1 MLETLSRIGLNILW
15 ALGAILLF
23 SIAVIVHEYGHFLA
37 AKKLGFQVDAFSI
50 GFGPAIWKRKKGG
63 VTYRVGCIPFGGY
76 VALPQLDP
84 SSMEIIQ
91 GSNADGA
98 PVVLPAMPAW
108 KRILVAFAGPLGNFV
123 LAVVLAFV
131 VFAIPTSEKFGGVG
145 VTVGHVEKGGAAEQA
160 GLRVGDK
167 FVKLNGN
174 PVSFW
179 TEVVV
184 ESHFAGDKEGGV
196 PAVVERDGRQIELLL
211 PVEKD
216 KGSGYFQIPGVDP
229 RLRCQVGQVSPGMPA
244 EAAGLQPGD
253 LIVAIDGVPL
263 NGPADMINRIKD
275 SKAKPIELE
284 VVPFKKEKG
293 QASSSSRK
301 VVLTPEYNAEAKR
314 LLIGIVF
321 ADNEASIP
329 QWMMY
334 RRPVLQLR
342 NDANSI
348 FRMLRALFAPKSK
361 GEAKRAASDMGGAV
375 TLFYIFW
382 MQIQAGLLHSLAFLR
397 FLCVNLG
404 VLNLLPLPILDGGHI
419 LFGLIELVTRRK
431 LSAKVVNALS
441 NVFAFLLIGLMLL
454 LVFRDVD
461 RLHKIHRR
469 HKAEAQEQSASAET
483 NEAPGKAFSTL
494 PEGEGGGAAPEE
506 AAP

>member
-1 MLETLSRIGLNILW
+1 MLEHLSIFGMNVLW

-23 SIAVIVHEYGHFLA
+23 SVAVIVHEYGHFLV

-50 GFGPAIWKRKKGG
+50 GFGPALWKRRKGG
-63 VTYRVGCIPFGGY
+63 VTYRIGCIPFGGY

-91 GSNADGA
+91 GNNAEGA

-108 KRILVAFAGPLGNFV
+108 KRILVALAGPFGNFV

-131 VFAIPTSEKFGGVG
+131 IFAIPTDEMFGGVG
-145 VTVGHVEKGGAAEQA
+145 VTVGYVEEGGAAEQA

-179 TEVVV
+179 TEVII
-184 ESHFAGDKEGGV
+184 ESHFAGNKEGGV
-196 PAVVERDGRQIELLL
+196 PAVVERDGKQVQLSL

-216 KGSGYFQIPGVDP
+216 KDTGYYRIPGVDP
-229 RLRCQVGQVSPGMPA
+229 RLRCQVGRLSPGMPA
-244 EAAGLQPGD
+244 EAAGLAPGD

-263 NGPADMINRIKD
+263 NSPADMVERVRN
-275 SKAKPIELE
+275 SGAKPIELE
-284 VVPFKKEKG
+284 IVPFGKKG
-293 QASSSSRK
+293 GGAAPSRK
-301 VVLTPEYNAEAKR
+301 VVLTPQYNAEAKR
-314 LLIGIVF
+314 LLVGVVF

-334 RRPVLQLR
+334 RRPLLQLR
-342 NDANSI
+342 NDARSI

-361 GEAKRAASDMGGAV
+361 GEAGRAARDMGGAV

-382 MQIQAGLLHSLAFLR
+382 SQIQAGLLHSLAFLR

-419 LFGLIELVTRRK
+419 LFGLIELATRRK
-431 LSAKVVNALS
+431 LSAKVVNLLS
-441 NVFAFLLIGLMLL
+441 NVFAVLLIGLMLL

-461 RLHKIHRR
+461 RLNKIHKQR
-469 HKAEAQEQSASAET
+469 KADAREQSAPAKT
-483 NEAPGKAFSTL
+483 N
-494 PEGEGGGAAPEE
+494 AAPEAAFSSLPEEEGPGGETAPE
-506 AAP
+506 ATP

>member
-1 MLETLSRIGLNILW
+1 MLEILTRIGLNILW

-23 SIAVIVHEYGHFLA
+23 SIAVIVHEYGHFIV

-50 GFGPAIWKRKKGG
+50 GFGPAIWKRKRGG
-63 VTYRVGCIPFGGY
+63 VTYRIGCIPFGGY

-91 GSNADGA
+91 GSNADGSPA
-98 PVVLPAMPAW
+98 VLPAMPAW

-123 LAVVLAFV
+123 FAVALAFV
-131 VFAIPTSEKFGGVG
+131 VFAIPTDEMFGGVG
-145 VTVGHVEKGGAAEQA
+145 VTVGYVEKGGAAEQA

-179 TEVVV
+179 TEVVI
-184 ESHFAGDKEGGV
+184 ESHFAGDRVGGI
-196 PAVVERDGRQIELLL
+196 PAVVERDGERLQLML
-211 PVEKD
+211 PTRKD
-216 KGSGYFQIPGVDP
+216 KNSGYYQIPGVDP

-263 NGPADMINRIKD
+263 NSPADMVNRVKN
-275 SKAKPIELE
+275 SKAKPLELE
-284 VVPFKKEKG
+284 VVPFKKAKG
-293 QASSSSRK
+293 QAAPASRK

-314 LLIGIVF
+314 LLVGVVF
-321 ADNEASIP
+321 ADNEAAIP

-334 RRPVLQLR
+334 RRPILQLR

-361 GEAKRAASDMGGAV
+361 GEAGRAARDMGGAV

-419 LFGLIELVTRRK
+419 LFGLVELVTRRK
-431 LSAKVVNALS
+431 LSAKFVNILS
-441 NVFAFLLIGLMLL
+441 NVFAVLLIGLMLL

-461 RLHKIHRR
+461 RLHRIHKR
-469 HKAEAQEQSASAET
+469 HKAEIQEQGAPAET
-483 NEAPGKAFSTL
+483 NEAPARAYSTL
-494 PEGEGGGAAPEE
+494 PGDADPAE